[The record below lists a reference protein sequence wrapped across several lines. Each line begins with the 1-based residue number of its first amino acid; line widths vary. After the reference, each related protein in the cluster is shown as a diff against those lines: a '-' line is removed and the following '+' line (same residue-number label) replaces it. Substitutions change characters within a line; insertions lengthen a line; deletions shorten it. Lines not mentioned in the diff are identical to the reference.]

1 MAEKKIEI
9 RIAATGGSQAANEIG
24 KVSDA
29 AVEAQEAQADIARKS
44 NIAGAAMIGAGI
56 GGAILSRTFG
66 EIADGINS
74 INVEHL
80 AALDPVMA
88 AQVERAQEWGE
99 ALKDP
104 VSYIQMLVSGS
115 TIKQAFDAQNEQ
127 LALNYQGQQDAVRR
141 MIDGGVKSAE
151 ELKEVARQIAA
162 ANAILAAADA
172 ADAMERDVSDAARI
186 RAGEAPEDVR
196 AERAAIER
204 DRELER
210 IQRGLAPEAE
220 RTQGLYDRWA
230 RATGNAERA
239 KADPRANK
247 ETIDAGIKKAEE
259 AKNDFEAAK
268 KKYDEALA
276 VAIEQR
282 RGVRAKYEGTVGE
295 ARSDKETRLRRERE
309 KQQEEALRQQQ
320 EVERQR
326 IEDEIQNREG
336 ILDRGAAGASGRFS
350 AAGGR
355 VSGGLS
361 KTLLDIGDKL
371 ADGTNEKEVAAIA
384 AKFQAATQ
392 GMGGQTLAALR
403 QMIADQEKLAAEIA
417 ELRAQ
422 MKQSRV
428 K

>member
-9 RIAATGGSQAANEIG
+9 RIAATGGTQAANEIG

-29 AVEAQEAQADIARKS
+29 AVEAQEAQANIARKS

-88 AQVERAQEWGE
+88 AQVQRAQEWGE

-104 VSYIQMLVSGS
+104 VSLIQTMISGS
-115 TIKQAFDAQNEQ
+115 TIKEAFDAQNEQ
-127 LALNYQGQQDAVRR
+127 LALNYEAQQQAVMR
-141 MIDGGVKSAE
+141 MIDGGMKTAD

-172 ADAMERDVSDAARI
+172 ADAAERDVSDAARI

-220 RTQGLYDRWA
+220 RTQGLYDRAA

-239 KADPRANK
+239 KADPRASK
-247 ETIDAGIKKAEE
+247 EIIEAASQKAEE
-259 AKNDFEAAK
+259 ARKDFAAAK
-268 KKYDEALA
+268 QKYDEALA

-295 ARSDKETRLRRERE
+295 ARGDKETRLRRERKRE
-309 KQQEEALRQQQ
+309 QEEAR
-320 EVERQR
+320 RQR
-326 IEDEIQNREG
+326 QEDERER
-336 ILDRGAAGASGRFS
+336 IKAEIEARESAFDQSAAGAADRFTT
-350 AAGGR
+350 AGGR
-355 VSGGLS
+355 VGGGLS
-361 KTLLDIGDKL
+361 KTLSDIGDKL
-371 ADGTNEKEVAAIA
+371 SDGTNEKEVAGLA
-384 AKFQAATQ
+384 AKFEAATQ
-392 GMGGQTLAALR
+392 GLGGATLAALR
-403 QMIADQEKLAAEIA
+403 EMLAAQQAQAREIA
-417 ELRAQ
+417 ILRQ
-422 MKQSRV
+422 KIRNG
-428 K
+428 